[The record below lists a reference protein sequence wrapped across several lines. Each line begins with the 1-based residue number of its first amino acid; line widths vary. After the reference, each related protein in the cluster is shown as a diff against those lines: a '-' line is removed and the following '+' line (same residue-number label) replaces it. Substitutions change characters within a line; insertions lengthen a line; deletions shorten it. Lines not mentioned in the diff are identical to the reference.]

1 MQADRV
7 VEALR
12 RYVLAPGEDVEKRW
26 DMPESVA
33 LSTNRFGY
41 VADSA
46 DWSIR
51 DEAWVDA
58 AVRVVADGFMD
69 NYVITYGLVSG
80 RNGDVLFLNDVATM
94 RELGRRL
101 GEGLDP
107 LAYAE
112 LLAELYSTR
121 QIDGPVVLPFSATA
135 SFRSGWLIRDV
146 EAFLR
151 EYPFVAAA
159 LVGAPRVSR
168 ADGVCR
174 VEFCSHNY
182 YLLEFGAAI
191 DIYRWVVTAPV
202 GQAASWSREPAAECL
217 IAP

>member
-1 MQADRV
+1 MQAERI
-7 VEALR
+7 VEAMR
-12 RYVLAPGEDVEKRW
+12 RYVLAPDEQVEKRW
-26 DMPESVA
+26 DRPESVA
-33 LSTNRFGY
+33 LSTKRFGY

-51 DEAWVDA
+51 NEAWVDD
-58 AVRVVADGFMD
+58 AVRVIADGFMD
-69 NYVITYGLVSG
+69 NYVITYGLVFG
-80 RNGDVLFLNDVATM
+80 RDGAVLVLNDVATM

-107 LAYAE
+107 MAYAE
-112 LLAELYSTR
+112 LLGELYSGR

-135 SFRSGWLIRDV
+135 SFRSGWLIREV

-151 EYPFVAAA
+151 EYPFVDAA
-159 LVGAPRVSR
+159 LVSAPRVSQ
-168 ADGVCR
+168 AGGVRR

-202 GQAASWSREPAAECL
+202 GQPASWSREPVAERL
-217 IAP
+217 TLP